1 MGPRYATKENR
12 MKFQLSPPSVSQ
24 EFSLVVKLYSPTLC
38 ALWLGVWLC
47 KPPFSLTHNPPLAV
61 SLGGATRKRKDAK
74 EEGSSSVDSIASHL
88 AAVIGF
94 YSQVVFFVLFFLFS
108 PTVYSCPLLMP
119 SASQCRPSE
128 CWAVAKWCPPLQFK
142 VPRRPESSV
151 FPSLSYDNN
160 GSQLSKSF
168 SGACSIPQGLFI
180 PFLTI
185 SVKAGNTFVLLNGH
199 RLIKSLTG

>member
-1 MGPRYATKENR
+1 MQTRAAVKAPLGMSTCYVRAFHLSPVSPTSYSALWIGCSGWGPRYLGPRYATKENR

-94 YSQVVFFVLFFLFS
+94 YSQVVFFCFVFSFFS
-108 PTVYSCPLLMP
+108 HCI
-119 SASQCRPSE
+119 
-128 CWAVAKWCPPLQFK
+128 
-142 VPRRPESSV
+142 
-151 FPSLSYDNN
+151 
-160 GSQLSKSF
+160 QLSSSHAF
-168 SGACSIPQGLFI
+168 C
-180 PFLTI
+180 
-185 SVKAGNTFVLLNGH
+185 
-199 RLIKSLTG
+199 